1 MLSTATTRHPFMVR
15 YKIFY
20 IPALM
25 RLLLFLLLF
34 ISFAFG
40 APSYNEVLKKIQ
52 TGDFAGANAGL
63 ESLIKNRWKSGEQE
77 RVVVLYV
84 ETCIRLGKLDNA
96 QRYAVQFL
104 DFFPKSKY
112 RARVETAMAVLKVLN
127 KDPHS
132 GAETLRRILAYTNNP
147 VAAARAR
154 DLLSQIFSADL
165 LSANEL
171 QNLLEKEI
179 GDKQSKGLAQLS
191 LGQKMQK
198 ENRYKA
204 ANYWY
209 NEAKKSNTALTEKAD
224 KLKSSLEGKSA
235 GSPVILVL
243 APLSGTNSE
252 LGNYMVQGV
261 LLYADNLKDKARI
274 QITDDRA
281 DPATALKKVKQAIAQ
296 DSVVAIIGPLLS
308 ANAATVAAWMSEK
321 APQIP
326 LITPT
331 ATDDGIAE
339 IGKNIFQLNVTSA
352 RLASSIAEYAMS
364 CLKINEFAIMAPYG
378 NYGSS
383 MADEFQRA
391 VERKGGVILATQN
404 YVEGLPDYQSEFK
417 LLRDRKLTLDT
428 RRMNMSKGVSNI
440 SSIAKRDTWLE
451 DSTLTFSA
459 IFIPSSN
466 PADAGLMAAQVAFN
480 KLRVGNLLG
489 SSGWYGREFW
499 QNAKK
504 QAEGSVFSMAF
515 FPNSDDSLKTF
526 SERFRNKWQKE
537 PDENKVAGLSYDA
550 LRIVEA
556 VLRPDSSASLP
567 AAILQKKEF
576 NGVYGKISFT
586 ESGANENVELIS
598 VNQGKF
604 VEKSKKCLNPDS
616 RD

>member
-1 MLSTATTRHPFMVR
+1 
-15 YKIFY
+15 
-20 IPALM
+20 M
-25 RLLLFLLLF
+25 RLTLSLLF
-34 ISFAFG
+34 IVSLAFA
-40 APSYNEVLKKIQ
+40 APSYNDILKKIHA
-52 TGDFAGANAGL
+52 GDFAGANTGL
-63 ESLIKNRWKSGEQE
+63 ETLVKSRWKTGEQE
-77 RVVVLYV
+77 KAVVLYI
-84 ETCIRLGKLDNA
+84 ETCIRLGKLEEA
-96 QRYAVQFL
+96 HRYAAQFL

-112 RARVETAMAVLKVLN
+112 RARVETAMAVLSVLDR
-127 KDPHS
+127 DPYT
-132 GAETLRRILAYTNNP
+132 GAETLRRVLAYTRNP
-147 VAAARAR
+147 VASARAR
-154 DLLSQIFSADL
+154 DLLSQIFSSDL
-165 LSANEL
+165 LSLNEL
-171 QNLLEKEI
+171 QSLLEKEI
-179 GDKQSKGLAQLS
+179 SEKQTKGFAQLS
-191 LGQKMQK
+191 LGQKMQR

-204 ANYWY
+204 AKYWY
-209 NEAKKSNTALTEKAD
+209 NQAKKSNTALTDKAD
-224 KLKSSLEGKSA
+224 RLISTLEGKSA

-252 LGNYMVQGV
+252 LGNYMLQGV
-261 LLYADNLKDKARI
+261 LLHADALENKVKI

-296 DSVVAIIGPLLS
+296 DSVIAIIGPLLS
-308 ANAATVAAWMSEK
+308 TSAATVAAWMSEK

-352 RLASSIAEYAMS
+352 RLASSIAEYAMN

-378 NYGSS
+378 NYGSL
-383 MADEFQRA
+383 MADEFQRT
-391 VERKGGVILATQN
+391 VERKGGIIIAAQN

-428 RRMNMSKGVSNI
+428 RRLNMSKGASNI
-440 SSIAKRDTWLE
+440 SSIQKRETWLE

-480 KLRVGNLLG
+480 KLRVGHLLG

-499 QNAKK
+499 HNAKK

-515 FPNSDDSLKTF
+515 FSNNEDSLKTF
-526 SERFRNKWQKE
+526 AERFRNKWQKE

-550 LRIVEA
+550 LRIVES
-556 VLRPDSSASLP
+556 VMYSDSLASLS

-576 NGVYGKISFT
+576 NGVYGKIRFT
-586 ESGANENVELIS
+586 GNGANESVELIS

-604 VEKSKKCLNPDS
+604 VEKSKKCPNPDT